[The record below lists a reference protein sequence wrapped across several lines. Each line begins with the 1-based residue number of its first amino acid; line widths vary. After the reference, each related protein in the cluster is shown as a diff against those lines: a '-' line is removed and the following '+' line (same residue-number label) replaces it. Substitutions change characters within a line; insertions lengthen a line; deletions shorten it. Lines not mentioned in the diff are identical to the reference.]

1 MTSPTS
7 IPACYTVTEQ
17 SIDKYEPQETQRV
30 TIVSGQTATVNFNNV
45 LKRGSLEVT
54 KTSEG
59 RAGGGHDLP
68 SIWHIPLRAAV
79 DEYAV
84 TDSTG
89 VARFENV
96 LIGSGYV
103 LEEVDTPIRYVVPD
117 SQTATIEWNEVTHKS
132 VNNVLKKFRVTVT
145 KSDVETG
152 TPQGNGSPGRALVYG
167 LYKGDTLIDSF
178 TTDENG
184 QFTTGYYVCDSDWT
198 IREISPSEGY
208 LLDSTIH
215 KVGAEPELYT
225 IELNDTANDV
235 TEQVIKGDIAIIK
248 HTDDGETQDRNP
260 GIRRRVP
267 GVFEI
272 SGSYDNAKESERDV
286 LVCDR
291 ERLCSV
297 EKSCLMAPISSA
309 RPRAGKAAN

>member
-1 MTSPTS
+1 M
-7 IPACYTVTEQ
+7 
-17 SIDKYEPQETQRV
+17 
-30 TIVSGQTATVNFNNV
+30 TIVSGQTATVNFNNK

-54 KTSEG
+54 KTSEDG
-59 RAGGGHDLP
+59 LVEGMTFHLYGTSLSGQP
-68 SIWHIPLRAAV
+68 V

-84 TDSTG
+84 TDSSG

-96 LIGSGYV
+96 LIGTGYV

-117 SQTATIEWNEVTHKS
+117 SQTATIEWGEITQKS

-152 TPQGNGSPGRALVYG
+152 APQGDGSLAGAVYG

-225 IELNDTANDV
+225 IELNDTANGV
-235 TEQVIKGDIAIIK
+235 TEQIIKGDIAIIK
-248 HTDDGETQDRNP
+248 HTDD
-260 GIRRRVP
+260 V
-267 GVFEI
+267 
-272 SGSYDNAKESERDV
+272 
-286 LVCDR
+286 
-291 ERLCSV
+291 
-297 EKSCLMAPISSA
+297 
-309 RPRAGKAAN
+309 RP

>member
-1 MTSPTS
+1 M
-7 IPACYTVTEQ
+7 
-17 SIDKYEPQETQRV
+17 
-30 TIVSGQTATVNFNNV
+30 TIVSRPDCYREFQQQAEAWQPGSDEEPSEDGLVEGMTFHLYGTSLSGQ
-45 LKRGSLEVT
+45 
-54 KTSEG
+54 
-59 RAGGGHDLP
+59 P
-68 SIWHIPLRAAV
+68 V

-84 TDSTG
+84 TDSSG

-96 LIGSGYV
+96 LIGTELCIGGGGY
-103 LEEVDTPIRYVVPD
+103 PHPFMWCRIPRQP
-117 SQTATIEWNEVTHKS
+117 TIEWGEITQKS

-152 TPQGNGSPGRALVYG
+152 TPQGDGSLAGAVYG
-167 LYKGDTLIDSF
+167 LYMGDTLIDSF

-235 TEQVIKGDIAIIK
+235 TEQIIKGDIAIIK
-248 HTDDGETQDRNP
+248 HTDDGGNPDRNP
-260 GIRRRVP
+260 GIRRGVP
-267 GVFEI
+267 GVFE
-272 SGSYDNAKESERDV
+272 
-286 LVCDR
+286 
-291 ERLCSV
+291 
-297 EKSCLMAPISSA
+297 SCGQL
-309 RPRAGKAAN
+309 

>member
-1 MTSPTS
+1 MTGVESADRVSAHLDVGTPTGS
-7 IPACYTVTEQ
+7 MKLIKTSEDGQVAGINFTITGEGYSATKTTNEAGEIDISDLNPGVYTVTEQ

-30 TIVSGQTATVNFNNV
+30 TIVSGQTATVNFNNK

-54 KTSEG
+54 KTSEDG
-59 RAGGGHDLP
+59 LVEGMTFHLYGTSLSGQP
-68 SIWHIPLRAAV
+68 V

-84 TDSTG
+84 TDSSG

-96 LIGSGYV
+96 LIGTGYV

-117 SQTATIEWNEVTHKS
+117 SQTATIEWGEITQKS

-152 TPQGNGSPGRALVYG
+152 TPQGDGSLAGAVYG

-198 IREISPSEGY
+198 VREISPSEGY

-235 TEQVIKGDIAIIK
+235 TEQIIKGNIAIIK
-248 HTDDGETQDRNP
+248 HTDD
-260 GIRRRVP
+260 V
-267 GVFEI
+267 
-272 SGSYDNAKESERDV
+272 
-286 LVCDR
+286 
-291 ERLCSV
+291 
-297 EKSCLMAPISSA
+297 
-309 RPRAGKAAN
+309 RP